1 MISAQEYTDNLLNA
15 LNIYINNNQ
24 GYGLYEGEE
33 GCLRLAR
40 EYGYGLK
47 DYSEKEQ
54 LNIIH
59 NSYSS
64 LCVIFYNL
72 KPPINAKEWI
82 TEIDKVINKN
92 YKEELYV
99 RIK

>member
-15 LNIYINNNQ
+15 LSQYIFNNQ
-24 GYGLYEGEE
+24 GFGLYEGKE

-47 DYSEKEQ
+47 DYPEKGR
-54 LNIIH
+54 LSTIH
-59 NSYSS
+59 SSYSC
-64 LCVIFYNL
+64 LCVRFYNL
-72 KPPINAKEWI
+72 KPPIDAKEWI
-82 TEIDKVINKN
+82 KEINKVINKN